1 MPTSL
6 SSNIYKCVLMN
17 INNKK
22 RIISITKFL
31 TIFFVGMFLGITCF
45 IFLISVHENF
55 STSNPQKYNKA
66 IKAIERQEKIYHFPK
81 KIPFN
86 AEDIQFYCYT
96 DSFNGEVMLLKFKID
111 KKFILKELKTYKF
124 INQDTKLG
132 TKQKIYFMPSDKN
145 RIISDNYTFY
155 VIDDQEN
162 REYYKQYFPYFSG
175 IGVSPDL
182 KYILYYYINPKD

>member
-1 MPTSL
+1 MLKSL
-6 SSNIYKCVLMN
+6 SLNIYKSVLMN

-31 TIFFVGMFLGITCF
+31 TIFFVGMLVVITCF
-45 IFLISVHENF
+45 MFLIFVNDNF
-55 STSNPQKYNKA
+55 STSNPKKYNKA
-66 IKAIERQEKIYHFPK
+66 INHIERQEKISHFPK
-81 KIPFN
+81 NIPSN

-96 DSFNGEVMLLKFKID
+96 DSFNGEVLLLKFKTD
-111 KKFILKELKTYKF
+111 KEFVLKELKTYKF

-155 VIDDQEN
+155 VIDDKEN

-182 KYILYYYINPKD
+182 KYVLYYYINPKD